1 MRLLTR
7 SDFDG
12 LVCAVLLTEAGI
24 VNEYKF
30 VHPIDVHEGKCTVTA
45 NDVLAN
51 IPYVAGCGLWFDH
64 HYSAIERSKLY
75 TEFKY
80 QGKSQLA
87 PSCARVIFD
96 YYGGAD
102 RFARFAE
109 SGLMTAVDRCDSGHL
124 TKEEIVSPSGWILLS
139 FLTDPRTGL
148 GRYKDYRVSNY
159 QLMEELIELCR
170 TKNINEILHQFDV
183 NERVQR
189 YFQQEKEYEEML
201 KANSY
206 IDGNVLVID
215 LMNVEPILAG
225 NRFKEYVL
233 FPEPNVSIRI
243 IWGHNRQNVVVTC
256 GHSIL
261 NETLKANIG
270 ALMLKYGGGGH
281 PTVGTCQVTLDD
293 LPRVKSELIAAL
305 KEG

>member
-12 LVCAVLLTEAGI
+12 LVCAVLLVEASV

-30 VHPIDVHEGKCTVTA
+30 VHPIDIHEGKYEITA

-64 HYSAIERSKLY
+64 HYSEMERLKLY
-75 TEFKY
+75 SSCKY
-80 QGKSQLA
+80 NGKSELA
-87 PSCARVIFD
+87 PSCARVIYD
-96 YYGGAD
+96 YYGGA
-102 RFARFAE
+102 ARFSRFE
-109 SGLMTAVDRCDSGHL
+109 QSGMMASVDKCDSGHL
-124 TKEEIVSPSGWILLS
+124 TREDIMNPSGWVLLS
-139 FLTDPRTGL
+139 FIMDPRTGL
-148 GRYKDYRVSNY
+148 GRYKDYRISNY
-159 QLMEELIELCR
+159 QLMEALIEYCR
-170 TKNINEILHQFDV
+170 TKNVADV
-183 NERVQR
+183 LQIPDVSERVQR
-189 YFQQEKEYEEML
+189 YFQQEKEYENML
-201 KANSY
+201 KTHSC

-215 LMNVEPILAG
+215 LLNVDPILAG

-233 FPEPNVSIRI
+233 FPKPNVSIRL
-243 IWGHNRQNVVVTC
+243 IWGQNRQNVVLTC

-281 PTVGTCQVTLDD
+281 PTVGTCQVPVADYLQ
-293 LPRVKSELIAAL
+293 VKNELIAAL